1 MFSRIIG
8 WIGVLTF
15 FFAAPVLAADFP
27 ARTITVICPVAP
39 GGILDIQLRAFASV
53 AEKQLGKPVVVL
65 NKPGGSGALGTTT
78 LIEAKPDGYT
88 IGLGWSSQ
96 TAMIIQDIVNGRK
109 PAFTIDDFAILG
121 QLTNSPPIFIVKYD
135 SRWKTMKE
143 LIEDVRTRPNA
154 YSYTGSGIYS
164 MAHLP
169 HLVMAK
175 ELGLKMQYVP
185 ARGGGDAMNLILGGH
200 VSFGV
205 GYPGHVLPLIKGKQI
220 RPLAQFG
227 EKRVKYFE
235 DLPTFGDL
243 GYKNVTYY
251 AWVGLVA
258 PKKTPA
264 PILES
269 LRKLVKNVAHDPA
282 FVTIIENAGDQVD
295 YADSETLERSWRKEY
310 TQLYPLIEAV
320 ENEIKEKEKK

>member
-1 MFSRIIG
+1 MIQVIGTLAALIIF
-8 WIGVLTF
+8 LAT
-15 FFAAPVLAADFP
+15 PVLAADFP
-27 ARTITVICPVAP
+27 TRAITVICPVAP

-109 PAFTIDDFAILG
+109 PAFTIDDFAVLG
-121 QLTNSPPIFIVKYD
+121 QLTNSPPIFILKYD

-143 LIEDVRTRPNA
+143 LIEDVRAHPNA

-269 LRKLVKNVAHDPA
+269 LRKLVKNVASDPA
-282 FVTIIENAGDQVD
+282 FITIIENAGDQVD

-310 TQLYPLIEAV
+310 NQLYPLIEAV
-320 ENEIKEKEKK
+320 EKETKEKEKK